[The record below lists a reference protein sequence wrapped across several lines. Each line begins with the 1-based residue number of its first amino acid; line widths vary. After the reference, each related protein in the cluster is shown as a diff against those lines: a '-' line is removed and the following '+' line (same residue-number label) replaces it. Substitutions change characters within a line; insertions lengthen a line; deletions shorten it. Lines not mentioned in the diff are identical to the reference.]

1 MYGSIGWGVLMF
13 IMGIVLDYSNVWP
26 EAKCQ
31 MNPGERNY
39 NVCFFMFAL
48 MMFIAF
54 IVATQI
60 QFRYNL
66 NISSSST
73 AFNTTP
79 VLQIHFVCKTRNSN
93 GEPSEWWTSREGKT
107 CSM

>member
-26 EAKCQ
+26 DAKCK

-39 NVCFFMFAL
+39 NVCFFMFSL

-60 QFRYNL
+60 QFRFDSFYGTIKNL
-66 NISSSST
+66 SDSGFQVHFLCEARDSPWQHSERST
-73 AFNTTP
+73 RLP
-79 VLQIHFVCKTRNSN
+79 
-93 GEPSEWWTSREGKT
+93 GEGERV
-107 CSM
+107 